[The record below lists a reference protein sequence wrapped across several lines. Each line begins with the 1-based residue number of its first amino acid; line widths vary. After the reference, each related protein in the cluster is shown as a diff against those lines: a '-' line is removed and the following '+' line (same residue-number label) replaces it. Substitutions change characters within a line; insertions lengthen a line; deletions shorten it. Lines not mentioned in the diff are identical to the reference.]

1 MAGVERYL
9 KDVDAA
15 GGQLK
20 RVLYRLGEQ
29 RAYRNGTGL
38 THPLD
43 TQFVVGR
50 GRDVVEDFDVRHFGC
65 GRQQI
70 IGEGAVDELALVV
83 ERQPLVKDVADPLAD
98 TALDLPGD
106 DKRID

>member
-20 RVLYRLGEQ
+20 RVLDCLGEQ
-29 RAYRNGTGL
+29 RSDRNGTSL

-43 TQFVVGR
+43 AQLVVGR
-50 GRDVVEDFDVRHFGC
+50 GRDVVEDFDVRHFGR

-70 IGEGAVDELALVV
+70 IGEGAVDELALLV
-83 ERQPLVKDVADPLAD
+83 EREALVKGVTDSLGDA
-98 TALDLPGD
+98 ALDLAGD
-106 DKRID
+106 D